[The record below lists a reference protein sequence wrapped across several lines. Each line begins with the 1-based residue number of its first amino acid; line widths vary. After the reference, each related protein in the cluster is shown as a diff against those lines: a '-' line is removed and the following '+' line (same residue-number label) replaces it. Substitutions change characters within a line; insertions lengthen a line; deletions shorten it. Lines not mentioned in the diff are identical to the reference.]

1 MRISILAIGKFENS
15 PQQTL
20 FLDYAKRL
28 KWKIELKE
36 FELRNAK
43 NFAVPQIKEGEG
55 RLILQA
61 LRPSTKLI
69 ALDENGQEFSSQNF
83 SKLISN
89 FGLRG
94 ESDLTFVLGGAN
106 GIAPEILQKS
116 SLKLSLGKMTLP
128 HLLARVILIE
138 QIYRAETIISGHPY
152 HRE

>member
-20 FLDYAKRL
+20 FKDYAKRL
-28 KWKIELKE
+28 KWKIELRE

-43 NFAVPQIKEGEG
+43 NFTASQVKEGEG

-61 LRPSTKLI
+61 LKPSTKLI
-69 ALDENGQEFSSQNF
+69 ALDERGKEFSSQAFAKLF
-83 SKLISN
+83 SNCALS
-89 FGLRG
+89 G
-94 ESDLTFVLGGAN
+94 ESDLTFVIGGSN
-106 GIAPEILQKS
+106 GLDPEIIRRSALQ
-116 SLKLSLGKMTLP
+116 LSLGKMTLP
-128 HLLARVILIE
+128 HLLARVVLIE

>member
-20 FLDYAKRL
+20 FKDYAKRL

-43 NFAVPQIKEGEG
+43 NLAVLQIKEGEG

-83 SKLISN
+83 SKLIT
-89 FGLRG
+89 RKRC
-94 ESDLTFVLGGAN
+94 
-106 GIAPEILQKS
+106 QKNYWNVNQMLL
-116 SLKLSLGKMTLP
+116 LKNL
-128 HLLARVILIE
+128 E
-138 QIYRAETIISGHPY
+138 
-152 HRE
+152 

>member
-1 MRISILAIGKFENS
+1 MGL
-15 PQQTL
+15 L
-20 FLDYAKRL
+20 
-28 KWKIELKE
+28 
-36 FELRNAK
+36 
-43 NFAVPQIKEGEG
+43 VEG
-55 RLILQA
+55 
-61 LRPSTKLI
+61 
-69 ALDENGQEFSSQNF
+69 NF